1 MRIEKLYHTMMQF
14 VKTNFIVI
22 LHKFN
27 FLKLCMFLLD
37 KQSSICYTI
46 IRKRQEDKKM
56 TNFEMEMLSGAS
68 LDELLELAGVS
79 KEEFEEA

>member
-56 TNFEMEMLSGAS
+56 TELEMMVIAGAS
-68 LDELLELAGVS
+68 FEDLLREAGITA
-79 KEEFEEA
+79 EEWEEG

>member
-1 MRIEKLYHTMMQF
+1 MMQF

>member
-79 KEEFEEA
+79 KEEFKEA

>member
-1 MRIEKLYHTMMQF
+1 MS
-14 VKTNFIVI
+14 I
-22 LHKFN
+22 LHKNILSRVKIYKNKKF
-27 FLKLCMFLLD
+27 FLYKLIVD
-37 KQSSICYTI
+37 KANTCIYTI

-56 TNFEMEMLSGAS
+56 MNFEMEMLAGAS

>member
-1 MRIEKLYHTMMQF
+1 MMQF

-79 KEEFEEA
+79 KEEFKEA